1 MQVRI
6 KREKETKNCF
16 STMFKLYCVCLFL
29 IIVCHKSLQSLS
41 KCNQFSDDTSIRINN
56 CNRTG
61 ISDDEFAELSELR
74 NISLA
79 HNLLETLPINVF
91 DHQANLEEL
100 DLSYNRL
107 TILDDGIF
115 NGTNVLRVLRL
126 SHNRLSEISE

>member
-1 MQVRI
+1 
-6 KREKETKNCF
+6 
-16 STMFKLYCVCLFL
+16 MFKLYCVCLFL

-41 KCNQFSDDTSIRINN
+41 KCYHFSDDTGIRINN
-56 CNRTG
+56 CNLTG
-61 ISDDEFAELSELR
+61 ISDDTFAELSELR

-91 DHQANLEEL
+91 DHQAKLEEL

-126 SHNRLSEISE
+126 SHNRLSEISR